1 MGPHS
6 YTLVPTGT
14 DATGRIQYKSQVSFI
29 PEAGEYFVVQWE
41 VSQWVLRI
49 IIPSSNEDYV
59 LWKSSVATNPKPP
72 TVASGNWMSTPD
84 WGVLLGCTATAIP
97 LSGDLMAASS
107 PTITTSVTTLSAFST
122 CFGTA
127 SAPQSFTVSGSDL
140 TANLTITAPN
150 GFEISTSS
158 AGTYSTTI
166 NNISPSG
173 GTVSSTTI
181 YIRLRADIIGSPS
194 GNIVVSSNGATSK
207 TIAVSGTAN
216 ITPATPSA
224 SSNSPVVLGTT
235 LNLSTPT
242 VTGATYAWIGPNGF
256 TSSAQNPSIIN
267 ITASSAGVYS
277 VTVTVN
283 GCTSD
288 AGTTTVVVNAPSGIT
303 PDASGIVRVKQSG
316 AGSKTGD
323 SWANAAAELADAL
336 KAAKTNTAIK
346 EIWVAGG
353 IYKPKYS
360 PVDGVN
366 SGTDQGRENAF
377 LLVKDVKVY
386 GGFAGTE
393 NTLADR
399 NLSLT
404 ANASILSGDIDNND
418 LPDGTN
424 NTNNAYHVV
433 VSSGDAGTATL
444 NGFTIKGGYA
454 NGGGNTITVNGNSI
468 KQNSGAGIYNSFSS
482 PLIELVNIFYNFSA
496 GGDGAGVG
504 NFSSSP
510 KIVNSLIHHNTGSY
524 RGSGVYNAFSAPE
537 LINVTITDNS
547 NNSTVGVVYND
558 GSSAVIKN
566 SIIWANIADAGIG
579 GNPATVSN
587 SIVQGGYGGTAILNA
602 DPQFTN
608 AAAGDYTLSASSPA
622 VNKGSNALFTGLDA
636 NTKDLAGNA
645 RVYKY
650 ATAGVIDMGAYE
662 LQADAATAITAVTVP
677 SNATYAIGQT
687 LNFTI
692 KFSGNVTVTTTGGTP
707 RIVMTIGS
715 TTRYATYTSGSG
727 TGDLV
732 FTYTV
737 QSGDLD
743 TDGIAVG
750 SAIDLNGGTITDGA
764 SNAVVLTLNSV
775 GSTASVLVD
784 GIAPS
789 VTSVVRS
796 SGNPSVTK
804 LSQISFDVSF
814 SKSVT
819 GVDAADFT
827 LTITGGI
834 TGAAVSS
841 VSGSGSVYTVT
852 VSTGTGDGTIRLD
865 LNSSPTGIKDSA
877 GNDIAGGYTA
887 GQSYTVD
894 KTAPIVTGVTN
905 GGAYNVN
912 KTITFNEGT
921 ATLNGSPFTNGTTV
935 SPEGSYTLTVTDAA
949 GNTTTIDFT
958 IDKTAPIVSGVTNSG
973 LYNTDKIISFNEGTA
988 TLNGSAFTSGTTV
1001 SAEGSFTLIVTDAA
1015 GNSTTVSFTIDKTP
1029 PTTVI
1034 TSLAFSN
1041 DSGISSSDFITNE
1054 TAQTISGTLS
1064 ANLQAG
1070 EIVYISLNNG
1080 STYVAATVAV
1090 GSNTFSLN
1098 GVTLSGSNTLKVY
1111 VGDQAGNKGTEHA
1124 QAYVLDTQAP
1134 VAPSTPVLTAESDSG
1149 VSNTDHI
1156 TNVTQPTFTGTAEAG
1171 STVTLYSGL
1180 TVLGTGTATGGNWSI
1195 TLTSPLDD
1203 GSYNITAKAT
1213 DRAGN
1218 TSVAS
1223 SPIAITIDTSM
1234 PSVTIT
1240 NSVSFLKSGETA
1252 TITFTFSEDPGSS
1265 FTSADIIISGG
1276 TLSALS
1282 GTGLLRTA
1290 VFTPSA
1296 DIDNGTVVIN
1306 ITAGSYIDIAGNAGK
1321 SGSLSPGI
1329 TYDTKAPAVPTGL
1342 VAIFD
1347 NQQSVL
1353 NWTANTETDLSS
1365 YKIYSGTSANPTTLL
1380 ATVTKPTVTYT
1391 HTGLTNGTTYYYRI
1405 TAVDQAGNE
1414 STYSTEVTA
1423 IPKAAQTITFNA
1435 LTAKTYGDADF
1446 DAGAATTSGLTISYS
1461 SDNTSVATIVSGK
1474 IHIVGAGTANITA
1487 SQSGDNFYKA
1497 AADEVQT
1504 LTVNKKILTATSQPV
1519 SKTYDG
1525 TLTAAINF
1533 NAFTTAT
1540 GLVGTDDVFVTYSS
1554 ASYGD
1559 KHVGVNKA
1567 VAINNLALSGTSKNN
1582 YSLNVFST
1590 TGSITTKTISV
1601 TAQADSRVY
1610 NGTTT
1615 SSVAPVVS
1623 ALQTGDAIS
1632 VQPIQIYNNRNV
1644 GSNKTLT
1651 PSGLVINDGN
1661 NGANYTV
1668 NYVNNTSGEITKKA
1682 INVTAQADSRVY
1694 NGTTTSSVAPVVSAL
1709 QTGDVITVQPVQIYN
1724 NRNVGSNKTLIPSGL
1739 IINDGNNGANYT
1751 VNYVNNTSGEITKKA
1766 INVTAQADSRVYN
1779 GTVASSITPVTD
1791 ALQTGDVITVQPVQ
1805 VYDNRNVGLNKTL
1818 IPSGLVIND
1827 GNNGANYTVSYVN
1840 NTSGEITGKALVITA
1855 TANNKVY
1862 DGNTN
1867 VTVSLSDNR
1876 VSGDVLTLT
1885 HTTATFNNKN
1895 VGTNKAVSVSGISI
1909 SGADAANYTFNTEAS
1924 TTANITAKALT
1935 ISATATD
1942 KVYDGNANAT
1952 VSLSDNRVTGD
1963 VLTLANTAAMFDN
1976 KNIGTN
1982 KAVSVSGISISGSD
1996 AVNYTFNNTAATTA
2010 NITPAKLSYVASPVT
2025 KVYGDAN
2032 PLLTGTITGFVT
2044 GDTQANATT
2053 GTLSF
2058 STAASNASGIGS
2070 YAITGSGLTAQNYT
2084 LEQAAG
2090 NAAALTVTARPVTI
2104 KADAKAKTYGDNDPA
2119 LTYQITAGNLVN
2131 GDAFTGALQRD
2142 NGQNAG
2148 SYAIKQG
2155 TVALSNNY
2163 NLSYQPANLV
2173 INKALLTVAANN
2185 SSRCYGTNNPAFS
2198 VSYSG
2203 FKYSD
2208 NENSLT
2214 SRPTLSTVANTGSVA
2229 GNYELVPSGGVSAN
2243 YDFSYVKGT
2252 LTVNPI
2258 PVNTIASS
2266 KGTSI
2271 SKGETTALTVNSNN
2285 GTTYSWSSANGIISG
2300 QNSATLTVRPMQTT
2314 TYTVTVRNA
2323 TGCESTSSIT
2333 IEVKDDYMVQ
2343 AENFITPN
2351 GDGVNDTWVI
2361 KNIDAYPN
2369 HTLSIYDRSGK
2380 ELYKVRNYKNDWDG
2394 TFNGT
2399 PLVEGTY
2406 YYIIR
2411 FDQNPRPVKGF
2422 ITIVRSK

>member
-1 MGPHS
+1 MIKFYKSLLFGVLIS
-6 YTLVPTGT
+6 LLAFTVQAQTLGTEDGVYNFGNLGT
-14 DATGRIQYKSQVSFI
+14 DNTGGAGLKIQGDKFKINNEYVDDGDLGLYDGTNKAINISSTLTIAAEGGVTCRRFTFLDLALYSYWINTYTAKTYSHFNISLYDENANLIASHFI
-29 PEAGEYFVVQWE
+29 NADIEIGIGKITK
-41 VSQWVLRI
+41 LKN
-49 IIPSSNEDYV
+49 IPF
-59 LWKSSVATNPKPP
+59 TNPWPSTGYDNVAKIEITFTAKNEKPEI
-72 TVASGNWMSTPD
+72 
-84 WGVLLGCTATAIP
+84 LGFSNI
-97 LSGDLMAASS
+97 
-107 PTITTSVTTLSAFST
+107 TIANVSAGPSILANGSLNSFST
-122 CFGTA
+122 CAGTA
-127 SAPQSFTVSGSDL
+127 SAVQSFTVSGSNL
-140 TANLTITAPN
+140 TANLVITPPA
-150 GFEISTSS
+150 GYEISEN
-158 AGTYSTTI
+158 AI
-166 NNISPSG
+166 NYSPSISKTPLS
-173 GTVSSTTI
+173 GTVSNSTV
-181 YIRLRADIIGSPS
+181 YVRLKSDATGTPS
-194 GNIVVSSNGATSK
+194 GNIAVSSTGATTK
-207 TIAVSGTAN
+207 NIAVSGTVKT
-216 ITPATPSA
+216 TPTA
-224 SSNSPVVLGTT
+224 SSNSPVASGAT

-242 VTGATYAWIGPNGF
+242 VTGATYAWTGPNGF
-256 TSSAQNPSIIN
+256 SSFVQNPSITN
-267 ITASSAGVYS
+267 ITAASAGTYS
-277 VTVTVN
+277 VTVTVS
-283 GCTSD
+283 GCTSL
-288 AGTTTVVVNAPSGIT
+288 AGTTVVTIAVPSGIT
-303 PDASGIVRVKQSG
+303 PDANGIVRVKKSG
-316 AGSKTGD
+316 AGNKTGD

-336 KAAKTNTAIK
+336 KAAKINTAIK

-353 IYKPKYS
+353 TYKPLYS
-360 PVDGVN
+360 PEDGAN
-366 SGTDQGRENAF
+366 FGTDKGRDNTF

-393 NTLADR
+393 TALTDR

-418 LPDGTN
+418 AADGTISGN
-424 NTNNAYHVV
+424 NTYHVV
-433 VSSGDAGTATL
+433 ISSGDIGTATL
-444 NGFTIKGGYA
+444 NGFTIKGGKA
-454 NGGGNTITVNGNSI
+454 DAGGNTITVSGNSI
-468 KQNSGAGIYNSFSS
+468 KQNSGAGIYNYSS
-482 PLIELVNIFYNFSA
+482 NPLIEYVNVSYNFSG

-504 NFSSSP
+504 NFNNSSP
-510 KIVNSLIHHNTGSY
+510 KIVNSLIHHNSGSY
-524 RGSGVYNAFSAPE
+524 RGSGVYNAFSTPE
-537 LINVTITDNS
+537 LVNVTITDNV
-547 NNSTVGVVYND
+547 NNPTVGVVHND
-558 GSSAVIKN
+558 GGSAIVKN
-566 SIIWANIADAGIG
+566 SIIWSNTAKSGIE
-579 GNPATVSN
+579 GNPSIDVKN
-587 SIVQGGYGGTAILNA
+587 SIIQGGYAGTAILNA

-622 VNKGSNALFTGLDA
+622 VNKGSNTSFTGLDA

-650 ATAGVIDMGAYE
+650 ASAGVIDMGAYE

-692 KFSGNVTVTTTGGTP
+692 KFSGNVNVTTTGGTP

-715 TTRYATYTSGSG
+715 TTRYATYTSVSG

-789 VTSVVRS
+789 VTSIVRS

-827 LTITGGI
+827 LTITGGV

-852 VSTGTGDGTIRLD
+852 VSTGTGDGIIRLD
-865 LNSSPTGIKDSA
+865 LNSSPTGIKDNA

-887 GQSYTVD
+887 GQSYT
-894 KTAPIVTGVTN
+894 
-905 GGAYNVN
+905 
-912 KTITFNEGT
+912 
-921 ATLNGSPFTNGTTV
+921 
-935 SPEGSYTLTVTDAA
+935 
-949 GNTTTIDFT
+949 
-958 IDKTAPIVSGVTNSG
+958 IDKTAPVVSGVTNSWI
-973 LYNTDKIISFNEGTA
+973 YNTNKTITFNEGTA

-1015 GNSTTVSFTIDKTP
+1015 GNTATVSFTIDKTP
-1029 PTTVI
+1029 PTTTIATLVL
-1034 TSLAFSN
+1034 SD
-1041 DSGISSSDFITNE
+1041 DSGVSSTDFITNVA
-1054 TAQTISGTLS
+1054 AQTLSGTLS
-1064 ANLQAG
+1064 ANLQTG
-1070 EIVYISLNNG
+1070 ETVHISLDNG
-1080 STYVAATVAV
+1080 ANYQLATATV
-1090 GSNTFSLN
+1090 GLNTFSLS
-1098 GVTLSGSNTLKVY
+1098 GVTLSGSSTINVH
-1111 VGDQAGNKGTEHA
+1111 VADQAGNKGTVYS
-1124 QAYVLDTQAP
+1124 QAYTLDTQAP
-1134 VAPSTPVLTAESDSG
+1134 AAPSTPGLTAASDSG
-1149 VSNTDHI
+1149 VSNSDHI

-1171 STVTLYSGL
+1171 ATITLYSGA
-1180 TVLGTGTATGGNWSI
+1180 TVLGTTTATGGNWSI
-1195 TLTSPLDD
+1195 TLASALTD
-1203 GSYNITAKAT
+1203 GAYSITAKAT
-1213 DRAGN
+1213 DIAGN
-1218 TSVAS
+1218 VSSAS
-1223 SPIAITIDTSM
+1223 SALSITIDTTQ
-1234 PSVTIT
+1234 PTVTIT
-1240 NSVSFLKSGETA
+1240 SNISTLKIGQTA
-1252 TITFTFSEDPGSS
+1252 TITFTFTKDPGAT
-1265 FTSADIIISGG
+1265 FTAASITITGG

-1282 GTGLLRTA
+1282 GTGTTRTA
-1290 VFTPSA
+1290 TFTPTA
-1296 DIDNGTVVIN
+1296 NVDEGTVS
-1306 ITAGSYIDIAGNAGK
+1306 ITIAAGSYTDIAGNTGLAGTTP
-1321 SGSLSPGI
+1321 SL

-1365 YKIYSGTSANPTTLL
+1365 YKIYSGTSANPTTWL
-1380 ATVTKPTVTYT
+1380 ATVIKPTVTYT
-1391 HTGLTNGTTYYYRI
+1391 HTELTNGTTYYYRI

-1554 ASYGD
+1554 ASYDD

-1567 VAINNLALSGTSKNN
+1567 VTINNLALSGTSKNN

-1590 TGSITTKTISV
+1590 MGSITTKTISV
-1601 TAQADSRVY
+1601 TAQADNRAY

-1623 ALQTGDAIS
+1623 ALQTGDVIS

-1644 GSNKTLT
+1644 GSNKTLI

-1668 NYVNNTSGEITKKA
+1668 NYVNNTSGEITKKT

-1751 VNYVNNTSGEITKKA
+1751 VNYVNNTDGVIIPA
-1766 INVTAQADSRVYN
+1766 I
-1779 GTVASSITPVTD
+1779 
-1791 ALQTGDVITVQPVQ
+1791 
-1805 VYDNRNVGLNKTL
+1805 
-1818 IPSGLVIND
+1818 
-1827 GNNGANYTVSYVN
+1827 
-1840 NTSGEITGKALVITA
+1840 
-1855 TANNKVY
+1855 
-1862 DGNTN
+1862 
-1867 VTVSLSDNR
+1867 
-1876 VSGDVLTLT
+1876 
-1885 HTTATFNNKN
+1885 
-1895 VGTNKAVSVSGISI
+1895 
-1909 SGADAANYTFNTEAS
+1909 
-1924 TTANITAKALT
+1924 
-1935 ISATATD
+1935 
-1942 KVYDGNANAT
+1942 
-1952 VSLSDNRVTGD
+1952 
-1963 VLTLANTAAMFDN
+1963 
-1976 KNIGTN
+1976 
-1982 KAVSVSGISISGSD
+1982 
-1996 AVNYTFNNTAATTA
+1996 
-2010 NITPAKLSYVASPVT
+2010 LSYVATATS

-2032 PLLTGTITGFVT
+2032 PVLTGTVNGFVM
-2044 GDTQANATT
+2044 GDNQANATT
-2053 GTLSF
+2053 GTLNF
-2058 STAASNASGIGS
+2058 GTTATNASSIDS
-2070 YAITGSGLTAQNYT
+2070 YAINGSGLTATNYI

-2090 NAAALTVTARPVTI
+2090 NATALTITARPISI
-2104 KADAKAKTYGDNDPA
+2104 KADAKSKTYGDDDPA
-2119 LTYQITAGNLVN
+2119 LTYQVTSGNLVN
-2131 GDAFTGALQRD
+2131 GDTFTGALIRD

-2148 SYAIKQG
+2148 SYAIRQG
-2155 TVALSNNY
+2155 TVVLSDNY
-2163 NLSYQPANLV
+2163 DLSYQPENLS
-2173 INKALLTVAANN
+2173 INKALLTVTANN
-2185 SSRCYGTNNPAFS
+2185 SARCYGTGNPAFS

-2208 NENSLT
+2208 NENGLVT
-2214 SRPTLSTVANTGSVA
+2214 KPVVNTAATASSVA
-2229 GNYELVPSGGVSAN
+2229 GSYELIPSGGVSAN

-2258 PVNTIASS
+2258 PVNTIVSD
-2266 KGTSI
+2266 KGTTM
-2271 SKGETTALTVNSNN
+2271 SKGETAILTVNSDN
-2285 GTTYSWSSANGIISG
+2285 GTSYSWSSAEGIISG
-2300 QNSATLTVRPMQTT
+2300 YNSAVLTVRPLETT
-2314 TYTVTVRNA
+2314 TYTVTVRNSN
-2323 TGCESTSSIT
+2323 GCESVSTIT
-2333 IEVKDDYMVQ
+2333 IEVRNDYAAIE
-2343 AENFITPN
+2343 AENFMTPN

-2361 KNIDAYPN
+2361 KNIDAYPA
-2369 HTLSIYDRSGK
+2369 HTLTIFDRAGR
-2380 ELYKVRNYKNDWDG
+2380 EIYKVRNYKNDWG
-2394 TFNGT
+2394 GELNGSQ
-2399 PLVEGTY
+2399 LSGGTY
-2406 YYIIR
+2406 YYILK
-2411 FDQNPRPVKGF
+2411 FDEPGVQYLRGF